1 MKFPLVRDL
10 AVEGVPAAVTC
21 RILTFS
27 KQDYF
32 KQLKNPVT
40 ERDRANSYLTNQ
52 VLDIHH
58 HDPGFGYRFITDEL
72 NTEKVVASENRVQ
85 RVCALHATKRGLS
98 RRPGPKVH
106 DDLVKR
112 EFSATGMNEL
122 WLADITGHPTAEGKL
137 DLCAVKDVFAN
148 RIFGYSID
156 KRMRA
161 ELAVRAP
168 ENALA
173 SRRTVVTVVQSNRGS
188 QAVPRDDVR
197 PRASPQPFA
206 GIHGSS
212 GCLRRQR
219 RDGVV
224 LRAAAEERL

>member
-1 MKFPLVRDL
+1 MKYPLVRDL

-27 KQDYF
+27 KQGYF
-32 KQLKNPVT
+32 QRLKNPVT
-40 ERDRANSYLTNQ
+40 ERDLANSYLTNQ
-52 VLDIHH
+52 VLDIL
-58 HDPGFGYRFITDEL
+58 HDEASFGYRFITDEL
-72 NTEKVVASENRVQ
+72 NTEKVVASENRAQ
-85 RVCALHATKRGLS
+85 RLCALHTTKSGLS

-106 DDLVKR
+106 DHLVKR

-122 WLADITGHPTAEGKL
+122 WLAYITEHPTAEGKL
-137 DLCAVKDVFAN
+137 DLCAVKDVSAN

-156 KRMRA
+156 KHVRA
-161 ELAVRAP
+161 DLAVRAL

-173 SRRTVVTVVQSNRGS
+173 SRRTVVTVVQTDRGS
-188 QAVPRDDVR
+188 QAVPLDDVR

-212 GCLRRQR
+212 GCMRRQR